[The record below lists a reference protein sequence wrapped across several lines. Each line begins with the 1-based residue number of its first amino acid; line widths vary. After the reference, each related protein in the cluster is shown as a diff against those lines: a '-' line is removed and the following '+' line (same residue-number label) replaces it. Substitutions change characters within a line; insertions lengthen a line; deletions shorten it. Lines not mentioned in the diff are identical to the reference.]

1 MKYRLP
7 AKLAPALILLTA
19 TVAGAV
25 EHVIVERE
33 GQTHHVSGRLITD
46 AQDGGLLILA
56 QDGML
61 WAIQPDEITQHR
73 RDDKPF
79 EALDRAVLARQLLAD
94 LPDGFEVHT
103 TAHYTVLHNTSKIY
117 AQWYA
122 GLVERLHRGFTNF
135 WQRRRMP
142 IHDPEVPLVAIVFKD
157 KGSYATYS
165 QRELG
170 EAAGSIVGYYSLA
183 TNRVV
188 TFNLTGIDARFR
200 TRRLTSGAQI
210 DQILSSPEGAHTVA
224 TIVHEATHQ
233 LAFNCG
239 LHHRWGDV
247 PMWVSE
253 GIAVYFETP
262 DLDSSKGWRSI
273 GAINRGRLIQFRNYL
288 ARRPADSLATLVADD
303 SRFRTADTAL
313 NAYAE
318 TWALNHYLLGSRS
331 EQYVEYLQ
339 KIANRPPLAKDT
351 PEERLQLFRSA
362 FGADLKGLDEAF
374 VRQTLRL
381 R

>member
-1 MKYRLP
+1 MTHRLHTL
-7 AKLAPALILLTA
+7 LAPAIILVLITA
-19 TVAGAV
+19 AGAM
-25 EHVIVERE
+25 EHVVVKRD
-33 GQTHHVSGRLITD
+33 GQTHHVTGRLITD

-56 QDGML
+56 QDGVL
-61 WAIQPDEITQHR
+61 WAIQPDEIAEHR
-73 RDDKPF
+73 RDDEPF
-79 EALDRAVLARQLLAD
+79 TGLDRATLARQMMAD

-103 TAHYTVLHNTSKIY
+103 TAHYTVLHNTSKVY

-135 WQRRRMP
+135 WERRRMP
-142 IHDPEVPLVAIVFKD
+142 IHEPEVPLIAIVFKD
-157 KGSYATYS
+157 RESYTEYS
-165 QRELG
+165 RRDLG
-170 EAAGSIVGYYSLA
+170 DAAGSIVGYYSLA
-183 TNRVV
+183 TNRVI
-188 TFNLTGIDARFR
+188 TFNLTGIDSRYR
-200 TRRLTSGAQI
+200 NRRLTSGAQI
-210 DQILSSPEGAHTVA
+210 NQMLSSPEGARTVA

-262 DLDSSKGWRSI
+262 DLSSSKGWRSI
-273 GAINRGRLIQFRNYL
+273 GAINRGRLMQFRQYL
-288 ARRPADSLATLVADD
+288 PRRPADSLPTLIADN
-303 SRFRTADTAL
+303 SRFRTADSAL
-313 NAYAE
+313 DAYAE
-318 TWALNHYLLGSRS
+318 TWALNYYLLGSRS

-339 KIANRPPLAKDT
+339 KLANKPALSKDT
-351 PEERLQLFRSA
+351 PEDRVQLFRSC

-374 VRQTLRL
+374 VRQAMRL